1 MPQTA
6 GPKPLLARPAI
17 SWGLLHERR
26 AVNAADRVVR
36 ECEEKPLVAA
46 EQWQNAICNAD
57 KFFRNALRKGVS
69 RATQDL
75 CRLHRTEEKEHEARP
90 GDDVRMC
97 GLISEE
103 GRRLN
108 GRLGVITEYV
118 ESTGRYGMRIEG
130 AEKPKYI
137 LPMHLIFLGSEDDYV
152 GP

>member
-1 MPQTA
+1 MLTSSSA
-6 GPKPLLARPAI
+6 T
-17 SWGLLHERR
+17 H
-26 AVNAADRVVR
+26 
-36 ECEEKPLVAA
+36 CEP
-46 EQWQNAICNAD
+46 
-57 KFFRNALRKGVS
+57 R
-69 RATQDL
+69 
-75 CRLHRTEEKEHEARP
+75 RLHRTEEKEHEARP

-118 ESTGRYGMRIEG
+118 ESTGRYGVRIEG